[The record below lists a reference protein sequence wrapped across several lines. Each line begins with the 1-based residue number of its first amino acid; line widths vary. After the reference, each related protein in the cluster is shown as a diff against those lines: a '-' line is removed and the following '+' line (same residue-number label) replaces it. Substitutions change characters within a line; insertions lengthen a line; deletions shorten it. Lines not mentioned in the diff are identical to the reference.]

1 MDKSFILEQ
10 TKKLI
15 EYNHRADEIFEQV
28 KAEGK
33 ERDFYSEVK
42 PFADD
47 VHLLAREWAEAVK
60 SWMKVESLSYLY
72 PLQVDQAADN
82 ISNVAIQAFY
92 PKTSLSRFKSHVQ
105 SVEFTLQNILREA
118 ERKLK

>member
-1 MDKSFILEQ
+1 MDKSLIIEQ

-15 EYNHRADEIFEQV
+15 EYNHRADKIFDGV
-28 KAEGK
+28 KADGT
-33 ERDFYSEVK
+33 ERDFFLEVK

-47 VHLLAREWAEAVK
+47 VHQLAREWAEAVK
-60 SWMKVESLSYLY
+60 GWMKAESFSYLY
-72 PLQVDQAADN
+72 PLQVEQAAEN

-118 ERKLK
+118 ERKLQ